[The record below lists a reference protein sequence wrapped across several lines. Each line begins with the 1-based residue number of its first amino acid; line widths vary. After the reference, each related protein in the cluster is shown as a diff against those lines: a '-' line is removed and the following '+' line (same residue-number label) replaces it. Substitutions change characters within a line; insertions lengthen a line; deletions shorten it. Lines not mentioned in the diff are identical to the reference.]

1 MENLGGR
8 FKCTATNEDPPGRL
22 RAMKFVGELGASTLS
37 STRAGNSCAHAICI
51 VVIDYTSID
60 ISMNWYTPFRRP
72 DLVDLDLSSKQGL
85 GYDCTIETYS
95 RVLVRRILTTRQTW
109 YFIRGMY

>member
-22 RAMKFVGELGASTLS
+22 RAMKCVGELGASTLS
-37 STRAGNSCAHAICI
+37 SKRAGNSCAHAICI
-51 VVIDYTSID
+51 VIIDYTSIY

-95 RVLVRRILTTRQTW
+95 RVLVRRILNTR
-109 YFIRGMY
+109 